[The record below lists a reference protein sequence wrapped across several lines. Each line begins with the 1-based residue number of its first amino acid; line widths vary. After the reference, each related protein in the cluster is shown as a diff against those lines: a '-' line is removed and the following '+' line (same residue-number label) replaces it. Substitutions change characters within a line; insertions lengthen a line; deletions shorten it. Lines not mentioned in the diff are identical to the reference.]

1 MTVENTPAAWTERA
15 EIEDPHEAV
24 GWSEAGQRERFA
36 SVLEHV
42 NPRVGETL
50 VDFGCGTGALCEL
63 LPAEVSYI
71 GYDSSPGMVARA
83 RRDHPGRQFTT
94 LEPGF
99 ASAMVCVGALNLPGS
114 KLETWAT
121 LRRLWD
127 KTSRVL
133 AVSLYAG
140 LDDRCLIY
148 TDDEVEAFARSESY
162 YSFVDRHRY
171 NDLLMVLR
179 K

>member
-24 GWSEAGQRERFA
+24 GWSEAGQRER
-36 SVLEHV
+36 
-42 NPRVGETL
+42 
-50 VDFGCGTGALCEL
+50 
-63 LPAEVSYI
+63 
-71 GYDSSPGMVARA
+71 
-83 RRDHPGRQFTT
+83 
-94 LEPGF
+94 F